1 MNLLAATVIISHL
14 YCDQQQA
21 KSNGARAATFHLP
34 KRFSNENCSCRHD
47 LRWRFFF
54 APNVDSLG
62 GRDIPMN
69 LLAYFAMEDHLCVA
83 FD

>member
-1 MNLLAATVIISHL
+1 MAVEAFISNL
-14 YCDQQQA
+14 YCGQQQA
-21 KSNGARAATFHLP
+21 KSNGARAATLHFTALLN
-34 KRFSNENCSCRHD
+34 NENLPFRHD

-54 APNVDSLG
+54 ATNVDRLR